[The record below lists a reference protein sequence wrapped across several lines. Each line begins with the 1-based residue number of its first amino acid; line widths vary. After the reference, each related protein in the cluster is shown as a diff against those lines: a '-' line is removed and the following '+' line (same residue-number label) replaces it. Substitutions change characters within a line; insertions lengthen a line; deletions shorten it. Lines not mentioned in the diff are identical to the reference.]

1 MKAFFKENKGIL
13 LAAAIVLLLVGGWL
27 LLWRYVGGQVEKA
40 AYNAAYEQLSFDG
53 AHYAQC
59 DLETVQLYVPE
70 ADSIGRALCGAQIG
84 ELSFPAENGVVTC
97 PLYACKPLEEAGKR
111 RAVVLLE
118 REGSLLPYELAG
130 FQYLDDSPNIWA
142 VCASYGIGFPENF
155 ESVTLADADGN
166 VLETVTDREALSD
179 FYDKFLKL
187 GEDLGEEGLAQAYYD
202 AYTARFG
209 ESDQIRMANGTVEA
223 VSEEAYE
230 EAMAYWSEGLLLV
243 TIRLDNGLQ
252 LRNCIYAPVP
262 KVFSVY
268 GDYAITEQFFE

>member
-1 MKAFFKENKGIL
+1 MKAFFKENKRIL

-27 LLWRYVGGQVEKA
+27 LLWRYVGGQVEQA
-40 AYNAAYEQLSFDG
+40 AYSAAYEQLSFDG
-53 AHYAQC
+53 AYYAQC
-59 DLETVQLYVPE
+59 NLETVQLYVPE
-70 ADSIGRALCGAQIG
+70 AESIGRALCGEQLG
-84 ELSFPAENGVVTC
+84 ELSFPSESGVVIC

-111 RAVVLLE
+111 RAIVLLE
-118 REGSLLPYELAG
+118 REGTLLPYELAG
-130 FQYLDDSPNIWA
+130 FQYLDGNPNIWA

-166 VLETVTDREALSD
+166 VQETLTDADALSD

-202 AYTARFG
+202 AYVEHFG
-209 ESDQIRMANGTVEA
+209 ESDEIRLANGTVEA

-230 EAMAYWSEGLLLV
+230 EAMAYWTEGLLLV

-268 GDYAITEQFFE
+268 GDYAVTEPFF